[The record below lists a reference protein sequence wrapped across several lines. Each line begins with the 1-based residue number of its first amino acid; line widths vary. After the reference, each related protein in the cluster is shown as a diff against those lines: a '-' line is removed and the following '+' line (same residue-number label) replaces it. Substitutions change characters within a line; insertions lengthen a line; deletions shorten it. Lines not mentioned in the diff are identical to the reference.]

1 MKKTILTLAGMAML
15 AAGAVA
21 APVQRGTLSP
31 DGRFTICGTDTPN
44 KSFAAPQKAE
54 TRAGTYTLGYCGE
67 PMGDGCL
74 YLTNAQLNKSIVYI
88 GQEFRAADLKTLVGS
103 KIVGIKIASPTN
115 GNGGNPCIN
124 ISAWLTK
131 DFKERITQVDG
142 KLSNTALE
150 WNTIMFD
157 TPYEIPENP
166 ENIYGGF
173 YFRVPATTCYYIV
186 VDGVPTPANVNNGLA
201 GLGTGR
207 EFPADFANAGGFSGT
222 YGSICLQLIIEGDN
236 LPVDMATPSAIELPL
251 FKPGQKGEYQ
261 LTVANRGSNAIE
273 SVTVETALTNA
284 SDTQEIKLAK
294 PIESGMSAVINV
306 PFTSES
312 AYLGSLTATITKVNG
327 KDNGYSVKSTS
338 SILTCYAEGYQRVT
352 VMEDATGT
360 WCGWCPFAIVLSEMA
375 VKEFPDRFI
384 PIAVHYNDAMTC
396 QAYSGWFNAMNFK
409 GSVPYFIF
417 NRLLEGAAYQNFY
430 DQMKPYLQKVLDLF
444 GEQSY
449 CKVDFVE
456 AASTG
461 TENEI
466 YVETNTTFSVNTDV
480 PHNITYVIL
489 EDNVGPY
496 TQENYYSGGAS
507 GKMGGFETKDSKVPG
522 FMYND
527 VARYIDRFPGNTL
540 SKNIEANNALNNWEK
555 INVKSVKG
563 DDMRVVA
570 IVTNSV
576 TGEIVNAAQK
586 SIKKSGVENLVEAEN
601 NVSVYGGNGEII
613 VKGTDDAE
621 VYTLDGRRTS
631 TTGLTTGLYIVRAAG
646 NSYKVMVK

>member
-1 MKKTILTLAGMAML
+1 MKKTILTLAGIAML

-31 DGRFTICGTDTPN
+31 DGRFTVSGPLTP
-44 KSFAAPQKAE
+44 KTSYVAPQKAA

-67 PMGDGCL
+67 PTEGAL
-74 YLTNAQLNKSIVYI
+74 SLRNAQANKSIVYI
-88 GQEFRAADLKTLVGS
+88 GQEFRADDLKTLAGS
-103 KIVGIKIASPTN
+103 KVVGIKIASPTN
-115 GNGGNPCIN
+115 GNGGNPCVN
-124 ISAWLTK
+124 VNVWLSK
-131 DFKERITQVDG
+131 DLQEKIAQTSG
-142 KLSNTALE
+142 KLSSTAQE
-150 WNTIMFD
+150 WNTILFE

-166 ENIYGGF
+166 ESIYGGF
-173 YFRVPATTCYYIV
+173 YFRVPASACYYIV
-186 VDGVPTPANVNNGLA
+186 VDGVPTPQNVNNGLA
-201 GLGTGR
+201 GIGTGKA
-207 EFPADFANAGGFSGT
+207 FPVDFDKAGGFSSV
-222 YGSICLQLIIEGDN
+222 YGSVCIQLIIEGDN
-236 LPVDMATPSAIELPL
+236 LPVDMATPSAIEVPVL
-251 FKPGQKGEYQ
+251 KPGVQGEYK
-261 LTVANRGSNAIE
+261 LTVSNRGSNAIE
-273 SVTVETALTNA
+273 SLTIETALTTGT
-284 SDTQEIKLAK
+284 STQEIKLDKA
-294 PIESGMSAVINV
+294 IEGGTSMVIDV
-306 PFTSES
+306 PFTCEN
-312 AYLGSLTATITKVNG
+312 AYLGNLTSTITKVNG

-338 SILTCYAEGYQRVT
+338 TILTCYAEGYQRVT

-375 VKEFPDRFI
+375 TENFPDRII

-396 QAYSGWFNAMNFK
+396 QAYSGWFNAMNFT

-417 NRLLEGAAYQNFY
+417 NRLLEGGAYQNFY

-444 GEQSY
+444 GEESY

-496 TQENYYSGGAS
+496 TQTNYYSGGGS
-507 GKMGGFETKDSKVPG
+507 GKMGGFETKAEKVTG

-527 VARYIDRFPGNTL
+527 VARYIDRYPGKTVTN
-540 SKNIEANNALNNWEK
+540 KVEANNPYNNWSK

-563 DDMRVVA
+563 DEMRVVA

-586 SIKKSGVENLVEAEN
+586 SLKKSGVENLVDAEN
-601 NVSVYGGNGEII
+601 TVNVYGGNGEII
-613 VKGTDDAE
+613 VKGADNAE

-631 TTGLTTGLYIVRAAG
+631 TTGLTPGLYIVRAAG